1 MKEHGNERIWLSRD
15 YRHPRLTNVYTMEV
29 HRCRFSEWMPSAVCA
44 TVFHP
49 ELPMVIVGRE
59 NGDIELWNTEERWF
73 CEFVGTKG
81 CDER

>member
-1 MKEHGNERIWLSRD
+1 
-15 YRHPRLTNVYTMEV
+15 MEI

-49 ELPMVIVGRE
+49 ELPMVILARE

-73 CEFVGTKG
+73 CEFVGELG
-81 CDER
+81 VR

>member
-1 MKEHGNERIWLSRD
+1 MNNNDQLILSRD
-15 YRHPRLTNVYTMEV
+15 FRTNSLTNDSTMEI

-49 ELPMVIVGRE
+49 ELPMVILARE

-73 CEFVGTKG
+73 CEFVGELG
-81 CDER
+81 VR